1 MRVLIAAA
9 LLAGLAYIADAQ
21 TTPPPACPALRAC
34 VSWNAPLTNTDGSP
48 YTNPGGY
55 RLVWGKSPTVLDQ
68 TTYVQNPAARTW
80 TSPELAPGL
89 WYFAV
94 ITFNAQGVEG
104 GTSNVASKTIR
115 APGPTDGAIEAP
127 TDGAIEPAP

>member
-1 MRVLIAAA
+1 MRVLFAIA

-21 TTPPPACPALRAC
+21 TTTPPCPALRAC
-34 VSWNAPLTNTDGSP
+34 VSWVAPTQNNDNTP
-48 YTNPGGY
+48 YNNPGGF
-55 RLVWGKSPTVLDQ
+55 RIVWGKSASALDQ
-68 TTYVQNPAARTW
+68 TVYVQDPSARTW

-89 WYFAV
+89 WYFGV
-94 ITFNAQGVEG
+94 ITFNAQGNESG
-104 GTSNVASKTIR
+104 LSNVASKTIR